1 MLKKIIRRIIVRMYP
16 EIASGLHVPQ
26 FAAVVNVPDPPAA
39 GEVCDEFRPYYAV
52 DVRLLLPNGEL
63 DPDMPLM
70 RDVPVA
76 MTGAAPDRGFA
87 ALPQPGTIVEIAF
100 AYGMQTKPF
109 IRSVLPYK
117 LKLPKIDET
126 SQRWQQ
132 TAAVYQEVDASGNW
146 LRATPVTITD
156 RAGGDMTR
164 ISGANISEQA
174 AANISRTSGAV
185 MTDRATA
192 EISTIAP
199 KIWTGSAAE
208 NMWQIVSDFMA
219 TTAAAL
225 ATLSAHTH
233 QGPAPDQKDELNN
246 SKQEMS
252 AEKARLDVIKK

>member
-1 MLKKIIRRIIVRMYP
+1 MLKTLIRKMILRLFP
-16 EIASGLHVPQ
+16 ELDAGMHLPQ
-26 FAAVVNVPDPPAA
+26 LAVVTNIPDPPKN
-39 GEVCDEFRPYYAV
+39 GEQCSEFMPKYAV
-52 DVRLLLPNGEL
+52 DCRLLKNDLTIDE
-63 DPDMPLM
+63 DMPLL
-70 RDVPVA
+70 RDIPVA
-76 MTGAAPDRGFA
+76 LAAAAPDRGFA

-100 AYGMQTKPF
+100 AYGMQTHPY
-109 IRSVLPYK
+109 IRAVLPHN
-117 LKLPKIDET
+117 LKLPAIDAKT
-126 SQRWQQ
+126 MRWQQ
-132 TAAVYQEVDASGNW
+132 TAAVYQEVDTSGNW

-156 RAGGDMTR
+156 RAGGDMIR

-199 KIWTGSAAE
+199 KIWTGSATE
-208 NMWQIVSDFMA
+208 NMWQIVSDFMT

-233 QGPAPDQKDELNN
+233 QGPPPDQKDVVNTK
-246 SKQEMS
+246 SQEVT